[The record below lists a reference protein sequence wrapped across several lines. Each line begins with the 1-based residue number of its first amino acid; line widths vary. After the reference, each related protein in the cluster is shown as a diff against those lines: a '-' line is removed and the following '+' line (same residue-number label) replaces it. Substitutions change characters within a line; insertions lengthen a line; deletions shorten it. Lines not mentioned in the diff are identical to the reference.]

1 MVGAAAAADRVR
13 GPRPAVVPRSLAAGG
28 RRVSERGD
36 DWDHVTQRDAG
47 PVWKRGEGGEGPGRV
62 RVSARGDMVRHRRV
76 GRAGPG
82 RAAVAQ
88 ISAGSSLSRLR
99 VHRHPPR
106 HPLPHP
112 HAPPRV
118 SRNEDG
124 MGRGGGREPTR
135 VRGWAGAARR
145 PCSPTLL
152 NAAAL
157 TAAAAGGA
165 HSKAP
170 GRGPTRR
177 PAPRSGPP
185 EERAAAAVA
194 EAGRGLVFWA

>member
-99 VHRHPPR
+99 PMPSPAPSPRGPPPPPPPR
-106 HPLPHP
+106 SK
-112 HAPPRV
+112 PPPVCRL
-118 SRNEDG
+118 G
-124 MGRGGGREPTR
+124 
-135 VRGWAGAARR
+135 
-145 PCSPTLL
+145 C
-152 NAAAL
+152 
-157 TAAAAGGA
+157 TAACWG
-165 HSKAP
+165 SRWK
-170 GRGPTRR
+170 R
-177 PAPRSGPP
+177 PLKQMLSIIW
-185 EERAAAAVA
+185 RALSIATS
-194 EAGRGLVFWA
+194 